1 MAKKNQ
7 HAAFVCVL
15 KLYNLG
21 PSWLCEFFY
30 FEIGRRPHPI
40 DGIGIKNEGLYST
53 GPEYASATAINAP
66 FN

>member
-1 MAKKNQ
+1 MRI
-7 HAAFVCVL
+7 
-15 KLYNLG
+15 
-21 PSWLCEFFY
+21 FY
-30 FEIGRRPHPI
+30 FEIGQHPHPI